1 MIDRII
7 SIDILRGFALL
18 GILIMNITSFAMPSM
33 SYFSPLIYD
42 VSLPNHIVYCISH
55 VLADQKFMAIF
66 SILFGAS
73 AILFINNCLKKGKN
87 PFLLYYSRNFWLF
100 IIGSLHSYY
109 LWYGDILLIY
119 SFCAFFLYFFKN
131 ISPQF
136 QFILGVI
143 IYLSPATINFLTYEY
158 VIDHQSKVDQAV
170 IIDHWNPST
179 LKINEE
185 IEVYRGSYD
194 GQIKYRD
201 KMWSSAEKENSK
213 GAIGKGIIGLSLLI
227 DLLSRSFGMMLIG
240 MSCFSWG
247 IFNNTRS
254 RLYYKNFI
262 IYGFGIGFPLSI
274 IGLFNTYSAEWNWK
288 YVQFLARIPN
298 HLATPFI
305 SFGYIGLLMLLI
317 RSDFMSSI
325 LERLRAIG
333 KTALSAYLMQTIIAT
348 SIFYGFGLGLFGYID
363 RTGQI
368 LIMILIWGLLLF
380 ICPLWLKRYQY
391 GPIEWVWRMLT
402 HIRFIHLTKISK

>member
-1 MIDRII
+1 M
-7 SIDILRGFALL
+7 
-18 GILIMNITSFAMPSM
+18 
-33 SYFSPLIYD
+33 
-42 VSLPNHIVYCISH
+42 
-55 VLADQKFMAIF
+55 
-66 SILFGAS
+66 
-73 AILFINNCLKKGKN
+73 
-87 PFLLYYSRNFWLF
+87 
-100 IIGSLHSYY
+100 
-109 LWYGDILLIY
+109 
-119 SFCAFFLYFFKN
+119 
-131 ISPQF
+131 
-136 QFILGVI
+136 
-143 IYLSPATINFLTYEY
+143 
-158 VIDHQSKVDQAV
+158 IDHQSKVDQAV

-227 DLLSRSFGMMLIG
+227 DLLSTSFGMMLIG

-254 RLYYKNFI
+254 RLYYKNLI

-391 GPIEWVWRMLT
+391 GPI
-402 HIRFIHLTKISK
+402 